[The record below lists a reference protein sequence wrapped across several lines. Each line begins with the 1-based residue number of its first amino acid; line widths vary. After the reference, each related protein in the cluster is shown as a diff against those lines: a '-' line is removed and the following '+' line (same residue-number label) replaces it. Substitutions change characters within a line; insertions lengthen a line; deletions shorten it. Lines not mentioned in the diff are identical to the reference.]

1 MPIVC
6 IPQFHSKP
14 TDETKEGGFHV
25 VERNECLG
33 KDQPQ
38 VLVSKSD
45 AEMIDSVYHILKSGN
60 DVEIRESRN
69 GEPRIFEVSKRK
81 VSKHN

>member
-38 VLVSKSD
+38 VMVSRSDAQMIRKVHQITDKGNNAEVKKAKDGTLTVYDVSKS
-45 AEMIDSVYHILKSGN
+45 IQN
-60 DVEIRESRN
+60 
-69 GEPRIFEVSKRK
+69 
-81 VSKHN
+81 

>member
-1 MPIVC
+1 MPIVS

-33 KDQPQ
+33 KETPQ
-38 VLVSKSD
+38 VLVSQEAAKMLETVQQILICGDD
-45 AEMIDSVYHILKSGN
+45 AEVRRTKNGGYKVIKVIKT
-60 DVEIRESRN
+60 VIEI
-69 GEPRIFEVSKRK
+69 K
-81 VSKHN
+81 

>member
-1 MPIVC
+1 MPIVS

-38 VLVSKSD
+38 VMVSRSDAQMIRKVHQITDKGNNAEVKKAKDGTLTVYDVSKS
-45 AEMIDSVYHILKSGN
+45 IQN
-60 DVEIRESRN
+60 
-69 GEPRIFEVSKRK
+69 
-81 VSKHN
+81 